1 MRLRTALLAVLLGA
15 ALAACAPAPKRVERA
30 DQLPR
35 FSYPVQGDVEALVRD
50 DARFAALAGQ
60 VRRDV
65 ESVLA
70 GHDIAET
77 AAQRN
82 LLNQLLLLD
91 LLEGRDDAA
100 LRRAAQIQAL
110 QDKPADKLMSG
121 MTVRAMVAATRK
133 TGERGTP
140 AWQAEV
146 GRQLAAELE
155 RLPFLVVRNDV
166 IRAKSGAETLG
177 EGRVVGQLRTTVQ
190 PVVERTGALSS
201 ELVPS
206 LISARY
212 TLRIVLPLKNTLAEA
227 YGRYLAANQVDKPD
241 IWAARDVA
249 LPPGGGYANVPIV
262 VWDSGVDGA
271 LFADRLLRRDGQPAF
286 IAFNRQSLPSDSP
299 LLPIPPELQPRL
311 AELQARS
318 KGLSDLTSN
327 IDSAEAQQVKAL
339 LAGLQPAQ
347 YKAAL
352 EEIRLNSTYQHGTHV
367 AGIAMAGNP
376 YARLGNARIEF
387 GHTLLPE
394 PCPSLELARRTAA
407 NYAKYVGY
415 IKAQGARVVNMSWGG
430 NLRGYEVALEQCGI
444 GADVAS
450 RRALAREMFD
460 LQRRSLTEAL
470 ASAPE
475 VLFVVSAGN
484 AANDPTFNE
493 NYPSSL
499 VLPNV
504 VAVGAVDKAGDEASF
519 TSYGPTVQLHAN
531 GYQVDSYVPGGQ
543 RLAISGTSMAA
554 PQVTNLAA
562 KLLAVKPTLKPQEL
576 IALMRETADRSD
588 DGRRTLIHPAR
599 ALARVGYSAR

>member
-1 MRLRTALLAVLLGA
+1 MVRRSIGLLLAAALLAAG
-15 ALAACAPAPKRVERA
+15 CAPAPKRVERA

-35 FSYPVQGDVEALVRD
+35 FSYAVQGDLEALVRD
-50 DARFAALAGQ
+50 DVRFAALARQ

-77 AAQRN
+77 AARRS
-82 LLNQLLLLD
+82 LLNQLQLLD
-91 LLEGRDDAA
+91 LLEGDDDAA

-121 MTVRAMVAATRK
+121 MTVRAMVAAARK
-133 TGERGTP
+133 TGERGSP
-140 AWQAEV
+140 AFQAEF
-146 GRQLAAELE
+146 GRQLSVELR

-166 IRAKSGAETLG
+166 IRAKTGAETLG
-177 EGRVVGQLRTTVQ
+177 EGRVLGQLRTTLQ
-190 PVVERTGALSS
+190 PVADRTGALSS
-201 ELVPS
+201 ELVPA
-206 LISARY
+206 LIAARY
-212 TLRIVLPLKNTLAEA
+212 TLKVSLPLKPTLVDA
-227 YGRYLAANQVDKPD
+227 YSRYLAANQVDKPD
-241 IWAARDVA
+241 IWAGRDVS
-249 LPPGGGYANVPIV
+249 LPAGRAYANVPVV

-271 LFADRLLRRDGQPAF
+271 LFADRLVRRDGQPAF
-286 IAFNRQSLPSDSP
+286 IAFDRQSLPSESP
-299 LLPIPPELQPRL
+299 LLPIPRELQPRL
-311 AELQARS
+311 PELQARS

-327 IDSAEAQQVKAL
+327 IESPEAQQVKAML
-339 LAGLQPAQ
+339 SGLQPAQ

-352 EEIRLNSTYQHGTHV
+352 EEIRLNSVYQHGTHV

-376 YARLGNARIEF
+376 YARLANARIEF
-387 GHTLLPE
+387 GHTLLPD
-394 PCPSLELARRTAA
+394 PCPGMELSRRSAA
-407 NYAKYVGY
+407 NYARYVGF

-430 NLRGYEVALEQCGI
+430 SLRNFEVALEQCGI
-444 GADVAS
+444 GADVPA

-460 LQRRSLTEAL
+460 LQRRALTEAL

-493 NYPSSL
+493 TYPSSL

-519 TSYGPTVQLHAN
+519 TSYGPTVLLHAN

-554 PQVTNLAA
+554 PQVANLAA

-576 IALMRETADRSD
+576 IALMRDTADRSD

-599 ALARVGYSAR
+599 ALAVAGYRP